1 MRRLTIT
8 FDLHQVRCL
17 PIPQHSVQTQLDF
30 TQAAVT
36 DTPATINDKRS
47 IWLRGLVM
55 ILMAIAFHI
64 STTLLALVAI
74 VQFVLAL
81 VSDTPNARLIAFG
94 QSLGLYLSQIA
105 DFVSFGTEE
114 VPFPFNAWPQGIH
127 Q

>member
-1 MRRLTIT
+1 
-8 FDLHQVRCL
+8 
-17 PIPQHSVQTQLDF
+17 
-30 TQAAVT
+30 VT
-36 DTPATINDKRS
+36 DTSATINGKRN

-55 ILMAIAFHI
+55 ILMAIAFHF

-81 VSDTPNARLIAFG
+81 ASDARNARLIVFG

-114 VPFPFNAWPQGIH
+114 VPFPFSAWPQGARS
-127 Q
+127 

>member
-1 MRRLTIT
+1 MRRSTIT

-17 PIPQHSVQTQLDF
+17 PVPQHSVQTQLDF

-36 DTPATINDKRS
+36 DTPATINGKRS

-74 VQFVLAL
+74 VQFMLAL

-94 QSLGLYLSQIA
+94 QSRDSVRTALSRA
-105 DFVSFGTEE
+105 KCVSRARLTTSRLTTY
-114 VPFPFNAWPQGIH
+114 
-127 Q
+127 